1 MTLTFDDAFEIEI
14 VSCFYR
20 VGRKSYVLEKYGITI
35 AYLNSLI
42 RKPEYSEV
50 NIKKK
55 TRSLKKISRFR
66 EIVQYFEISND
77 RLATAK
83 KFGLKLED
91 FDHTLTKM
99 RNSIFY
105 NSENYAEVI
114 SYLNGFRKMVVDNYQ
129 KEPTRRNNE
138 LLMKLEIALGKSV
151 EDIKIEYKID

>member
-20 VGRKSYVLEKYGITI
+20 VGRKSYVSEKYGITI

-55 TRSLKKISRFR
+55 TRSLKKISRYR
-66 EIVQYFEISND
+66 EIIQYFEISND

-83 KFGLKLED
+83 KFGLKLDE
-91 FDHTLTKM
+91 FDHTLSKM
-99 RNSIFY
+99 RKSIFY
-105 NSENYAEVI
+105 NSENYNDVI
-114 SYLNGFRKMVVDNYQ
+114 SYLNGFRQMVVDNYT
-129 KEPTRRNNE
+129 KEPTRKNNE

-151 EDIKIEYKID
+151 KDIKFEYEID